1 MTANYRHGP
10 VLSRIFVRVVAAGT
24 LPCSTA
30 EHTTPAVIGLTAE
43 PCQIPPNTP
52 TGGDTVA
59 VLGAR
64 RVSQLS
70 FRALFSVI
78 RMSRPCVVR

>member
-1 MTANYRHGP
+1 MTANYRRGP
-10 VLSRIFVRVVAAGT
+10 VQSRLFVRVVAAGT
-24 LPCSTA
+24 LLCSTA
-30 EHTTPAVIGLTAE
+30 EHIAPAVIGLTAE
-43 PCQIPPNTP
+43 PCQIPPNRP
-52 TGGDTVA
+52 TVGDTVA
-59 VLGAR
+59 VLGAC